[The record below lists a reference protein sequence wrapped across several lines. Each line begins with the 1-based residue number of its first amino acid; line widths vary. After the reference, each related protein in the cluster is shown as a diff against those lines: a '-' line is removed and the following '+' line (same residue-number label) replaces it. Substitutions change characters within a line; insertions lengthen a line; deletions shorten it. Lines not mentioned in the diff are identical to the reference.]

1 VESLLVAREPVV
13 AAVHPT
19 HPLADRGQIPL
30 RALQQEPMVTLTR
43 ASKLRTTLETACH
56 ATGFEP
62 RIAAETSDLSVVVE
76 LAAEQVGVAVLPASG
91 LAGTAELVQLGLTHP
106 TLDRRILLVWRPA
119 TSPPAGR
126 AFLTLARQH
135 LLPSVSST

>member
-56 ATGFEP
+56 A
-62 RIAAETSDLSVVVE
+62 
-76 LAAEQVGVAVLPASG
+76 G
-91 LAGTAELVQLGLTHP
+91 LRAP
-106 TLDRRILLVWRPA
+106 DRRRNQRP
-119 TSPPAGR
+119 
-126 AFLTLARQH
+126 
-135 LLPSVSST
+135 